1 MPEKT
6 KNIPGLVAVSLL
18 TLLVFILYF
27 GNLFDKLNRVSFA
40 NGGDGVQSYV
50 NMEYHIRYDTS
61 YMRCNSM
68 NYPYGEHVFFTNN
81 QPLFSNTV
89 KFISKNITDISG
101 YTLGM
106 LNFLMLFSLFIT
118 PLILYLIF
126 RHFKTGRIVSVIA
139 SIAITFLT
147 PQMDRLGGHY
157 NLSYVCAIPLMVLL
171 LLKFFSKPSI
181 LLSVLIFF
189 TMMAGALT
197 HFYLYGFFALMMIF
211 LYAAEF

>member
-27 GNLFDKLNRVSFA
+27 GNLFDKLNRM
-40 NGGDGVQSYV
+40 SYA

-89 KFISKNITDISG
+89 KFISKNIFDISG

-106 LNFLMLFSLFIT
+106 LNFLMLF
-118 PLILYLIF
+118 
-126 RHFKTGRIVSVIA
+126 
-139 SIAITFLT
+139 FL
-147 PQMDRLGGHY
+147 
-157 NLSYVCAIPLMVLL
+157 
-171 LLKFFSKPSI
+171 
-181 LLSVLIFF
+181 
-189 TMMAGALT
+189 
-197 HFYLYGFFALMMIF
+197 
-211 LYAAEF
+211 

>member
-1 MPEKT
+1 MSEKT
-6 KNIPGLVAVSLL
+6 KNILAFISVILLSFVVFSLV
-18 TLLVFILYF
+18 F
-27 GNLFDKLNRVSFA
+27 GNLFDKLNQVSFA

-106 LNFLMLFSLFIT
+106 LNFL
-118 PLILYLIF
+118 
-126 RHFKTGRIVSVIA
+126 
-139 SIAITFLT
+139 
-147 PQMDRLGGHY
+147 
-157 NLSYVCAIPLMVLL
+157 
-171 LLKFFSKPSI
+171 
-181 LLSVLIFF
+181 
-189 TMMAGALT
+189 
-197 HFYLYGFFALMMIF
+197 
-211 LYAAEF
+211 